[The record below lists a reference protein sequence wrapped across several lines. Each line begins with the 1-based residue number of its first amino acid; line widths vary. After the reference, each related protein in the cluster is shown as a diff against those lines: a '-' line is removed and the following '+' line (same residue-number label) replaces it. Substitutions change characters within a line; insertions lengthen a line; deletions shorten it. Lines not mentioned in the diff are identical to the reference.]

1 MVPVE
6 EGKRRGRGFGRKR
19 PPFGFFL
26 LISEREGFG
35 HDAEDFRAVH
45 EAPEGVGMRAARADH
60 KVVDGVDAG
69 GFGAGQVADAE
80 LRAGHILVGVVGDVM
95 ALFVL
100 DGGTKGPSSLGAKVS

>member
-80 LRAGHILVGVVGDVM
+80 LRAGHILVGGVGPPCR
-95 ALFVL
+95 A
-100 DGGTKGPSSLGAKVS
+100 